1 MKLKDLLGDKWPRRL
16 SVSDAYSIGG
26 PAQGFNRAYDLF
38 CNLEIDLSE
47 LIDEGKLKHNIE
59 NCRYAIGGILDSLSM
74 VDFDNTLVRAIQIN
88 HYKEQNK
95 EMFKGLAKT
104 IKTGDI
110 WKEIK
115 E

>member
-47 LIDEGKLKHNIE
+47 LIDEGKLRIALLEDLKLNQVL
-59 NCRYAIGGILDSLSM
+59 NSRGI
-74 VDFDNTLVRAIQIN
+74 
-88 HYKEQNK
+88 
-95 EMFKGLAKT
+95 AKT
-104 IKTGDI
+104 AEAIKTGDI